1 MEEGTPFMKKTLC
14 LVAAIALLLGCA
26 ACSTAPGDKDT
37 LTGTPEEVLAQLK
50 EAPDVELGMTF
61 DNEVTADK
69 AEYVLGLTEAQFAE
83 YVESAYEAA
92 AAISTFA
99 QSNVIVKCKDASA
112 ATEVK
117 KLIAKGFN
125 YNKWICVFPEQSVV
139 VESGSYIL
147 LAVGTA
153 ETTNALVEA
162 FKSLSGGNTGSP
174 DVFFTHDGEAG
185 GDIELGG
192 GDLNPQ

>member
-1 MEEGTPFMKKTLC
+1 MKKLLC
-14 LVAAIALLLGCA
+14 IIAAAALLLIFA
-26 ACSTAPGDKDT
+26 ACNTAPGAEDT

-50 EAPDVELGMTF
+50 EASDVELGMTF

-125 YNKWICVFPEQSVV
+125 SNKWICVFPEQSVV

-153 ETTNALVEA
+153 ETTNALVEV